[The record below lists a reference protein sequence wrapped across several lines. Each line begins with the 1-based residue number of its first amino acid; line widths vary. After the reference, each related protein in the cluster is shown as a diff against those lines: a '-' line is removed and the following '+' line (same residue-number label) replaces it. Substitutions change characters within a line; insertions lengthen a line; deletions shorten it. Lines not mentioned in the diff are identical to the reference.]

1 MNEHINKTYED
12 ELTQLVANVS
22 RMGGLAE
29 DQVAACVTAVV
40 KRDISLAESI
50 VARDDRLDA
59 MELEIEQS
67 CTRIVALRHP
77 VANDL
82 RRTLSA
88 IKIAGNLER
97 CGDHA
102 KSIAKRTLQLADNGP
117 MTSLNGL
124 IERMGRLVT
133 ERLRTVLDAY
143 AANDTESAIGVW
155 SSDLEVDDHYNS
167 LFRELL
173 TYMMSD
179 PRMIVT
185 GANLVF
191 IAKNLERIGDH
202 ATNIAEVIHY
212 ELTGKRLP
220 QPRPR

>member
-1 MNEHINKTYED
+1 
-12 ELTQLVANVS
+12 
-22 RMGGLAE
+22 MGGLAE

>member
-1 MNEHINKTYED
+1 
-12 ELTQLVANVS
+12 
-22 RMGGLAE
+22 
-29 DQVAACVTAVV
+29 
-40 KRDISLAESI
+40 
-50 VARDDRLDA
+50 
-59 MELEIEQS
+59 
-67 CTRIVALRHP
+67 
-77 VANDL
+77 
-82 RRTLSA
+82 
-88 IKIAGNLER
+88 
-97 CGDHA
+97 
-102 KSIAKRTLQLADNGP
+102 

>member
-1 MNEHINKTYED
+1 MNEHINKTYAD